1 MERDINKKER
11 DEVEKQ
17 KQQSFLSSQTA
28 FPCLDFELA
37 QINESFFCFIL
48 CYSYYSRLLFL
59 SLYLKQIESWTPKGL
74 N

>member
-28 FPCLDFELA
+28 FPSLDLH
-37 QINESFFCFIL
+37 
-48 CYSYYSRLLFL
+48 
-59 SLYLKQIESWTPKGL
+59 K
-74 N
+74 